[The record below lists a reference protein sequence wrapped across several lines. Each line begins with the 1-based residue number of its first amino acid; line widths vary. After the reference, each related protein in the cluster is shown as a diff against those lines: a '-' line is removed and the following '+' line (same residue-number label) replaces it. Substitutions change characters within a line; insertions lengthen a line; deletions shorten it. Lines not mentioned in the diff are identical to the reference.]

1 MSLKPKTQRFHEP
14 KFKEREPMEMDEDFS
29 PVDFEALKSARMK
42 FFDEGASGNPL
53 MAERM
58 KEAGLA

>member
-14 KFKEREPMEMDEDFS
+14 KFREREPVELDDEHT
-29 PVDFEALKSARMK
+29 PVDFEAL
-42 FFDEGASGNPL
+42 ASVALLTLAPVSNPL